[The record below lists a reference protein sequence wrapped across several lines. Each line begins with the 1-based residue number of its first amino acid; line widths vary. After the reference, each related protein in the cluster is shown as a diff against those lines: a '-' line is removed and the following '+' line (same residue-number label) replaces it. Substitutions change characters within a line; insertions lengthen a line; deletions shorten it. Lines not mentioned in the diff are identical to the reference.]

1 MKEFKYILFTAGR
14 GPKECSLV
22 VQGVQQ
28 QFKKYLILNNVE
40 YDIVKQKN
48 GLIKRSIETIV
59 FKVFT
64 NDVSIIKP
72 WIGTI
77 QWVCKSPLR
86 KYNKRKNWFIKCV
99 EVVFANQ
106 FEVDTKDVLVQ
117 TFRASGP
124 GGQHRNKVETA
135 VRLIHNASGIIV
147 TATDSKSQMQNRK
160 KAWQKIETQLK
171 IRNEQLL
178 KSNNTE
184 QWATQITIERGAAV
198 KTFVGLNFKE
208 LNKA

>member
-1 MKEFKYILFTAGR
+1 MKEFKYLLFTAGR
-14 GPKECSLV
+14 GPIECSLV

-48 GLIKRSIETIV
+48 GPIKKSIETIV

-64 NDVSIIKP
+64 NDVLIIKP

-86 KYNKRKNWFIKCV
+86 KYNKRKNWFIKCE

-106 FEVDTKDVLVQ
+106 FEVETKDVLVQ

-160 KAWQKIETQLK
+160 KAWQKLEAQLK

-178 KSNNTE
+178 K
-184 QWATQITIERGAAV
+184 I
-198 KTFVGLNFKE
+198 K
-208 LNKA
+208 